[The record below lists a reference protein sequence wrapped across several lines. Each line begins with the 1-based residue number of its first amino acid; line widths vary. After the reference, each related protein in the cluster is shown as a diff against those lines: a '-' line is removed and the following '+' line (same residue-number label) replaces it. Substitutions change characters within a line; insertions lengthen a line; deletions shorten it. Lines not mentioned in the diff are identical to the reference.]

1 MWHRLLALLA
11 SLAADPAALDRE
23 PPRAAAAVAVAY
35 AAQATAAPRPTPTPQ
50 PDDQEECCGKCNGT
64 GKIKHPDGHVT
75 DCPCPPTCE
84 CKKPKAAA
92 SDSKSSAAPAAEAA
106 DRLVQPGGTA
116 VCPDG
121 KCNVRRVVR

>member
-35 AAQATAAPRPTPTPQ
+35 AAQAKTAPTPAPQ
-50 PDDQEECCGKCNGT
+50 PDPPQECCKACNGT
-64 GKIKHPDGHVT
+64 GKIVHPDGHVT

-84 CKKPKAAA
+84 CQKKKAAV
-92 SDSKSSAAPAAEAA
+92 SVLKSSAAPAAKAA

-121 KCNVRRVVR
+121 KCNVRRVR

>member
-11 SLAADPAALDRE
+11 SLAADPAALDQE

-35 AAQATAAPRPTPTPQ
+35 AAQARGVPTPAPQ
-50 PDDQEECCGKCNGT
+50 PDPPEECCGACNGT
-64 GKIKHPDGHVT
+64 GKIVHPDGHVT

-84 CKKPKAAA
+84 CKKPKAAV
-92 SDSKSSAAPAAEAA
+92 SVLKSSAAPAAKAA
-106 DRLVQPGGTA
+106 DQLVQPGGTA

>member
-35 AAQATAAPRPTPTPQ
+35 AAQAKSTPTPAPQ
-50 PDDQEECCGKCNGT
+50 PDLPEECCGECNGT
-64 GKIKHPDGHVT
+64 GKIVHPDGHVT

-84 CKKPKAAA
+84 CKQKKAAV
-92 SDSKSSAAPAAEAA
+92 SVLKSSAAPAAKAG

-121 KCNVRRVVR
+121 KCNVRRVR